1 MPTATDTSGPL
12 PTSGRASGRS
22 HFTAGSKLTGDLR
35 VPGLV
40 ELLGHVDG
48 KVSADAIIIE
58 ETGSVDGE
66 LHASKVAIKGQ
77 FEGKILGGVANFH
90 TSCWFQLTTRSS
102 SAKVSGEILY
112 ETLCIESGAQVNS
125 TCAVK
130 KPT

>member
-1 MPTATDTSGPL
+1 MSQATDTSGSQPA
-12 PTSGRASGRS
+12 ASAQGGRS

-48 KVSADAIIIE
+48 KVSADAIMIE
-58 ETGSVDGE
+58 KSGSVDGE
-66 LHASKVAIKGQ
+66 LHAASVAIKGQ
-77 FEGKILGGVANFH
+77 FEGKIFGGVVNLH
-90 TSCWFQLTTRSS
+90 S

-112 ETLCIESGAQVNS
+112 ETLCIESGAEVNS
-125 TCAVK
+125 TCTVR